1 MATVS
6 STPAPLQLAPRRED
20 ILVMKFG
27 GTSVADPERIERV
40 AQHVM
45 AARLKG
51 FKICVTVS
59 AMAGETNRL
68 VELTERLGGGD
79 VSRDADYDPVVASGE
94 QVTAGLLALHLK
106 SKNVPAR
113 SFQGWQ
119 MGMKTDGQHGSARI
133 THIPQ
138 EHLLKSLDAGEV
150 AVVAGFQGFT
160 PSGRVS
166 TLGRG
171 GSDTTAV
178 ALAAALGATRCDI
191 YTDVDGVYTT
201 DPRVVAT
208 ARRKSIL
215 SYEEMLEM
223 ASVGAKVLQTR
234 SVGLAMTYG
243 VPVRVLS
250 SLNEPED
257 TDEGTLITGED
268 EIMEQEVVTAVIPS
282 VGEAKISLLG
292 VPDKPGRSATIF
304 QLLADAGVNIDM
316 IVQSPAR
323 QGAEANM
330 SFTLSEKDLS
340 LAMEKLTLAKS
351 DLGYDDLMANQN
363 VAKISVIGIG
373 MKSHTGV
380 AAKMF
385 EVLAE
390 KQINIEN
397 ISTSEIKISV
407 LIAADYAELAVRALH
422 EASGLS
428 AASA

>member
-1 MATVS
+1 MS
-6 STPAPLQLAPRRED
+6 LNPAPLELAPRRD
-20 ILVMKFG
+20 DVIVMKFG
-27 GTSVADPERIERV
+27 GTSVGDSERIKRV
-40 AQHVM
+40 ARHVR
-45 AARLKG
+45 AAIVRGLKV
-51 FKICVTVS
+51 CVTVS

-68 VELTERLGGGD
+68 VHLTEDLGQGD
-79 VSRDADYDPVVASGE
+79 VSRDPDYDAVVASGE

-106 SKNVPAR
+106 SLGIPAR

-119 MGMKTDGQHGSARI
+119 MGLTTDDSHGAARI

-138 EHLLKSLDAGEV
+138 ERLMEALDAGEV
-150 AVVAGFQGFT
+150 AVVAGFQGKT
-160 PSGRVS
+160 ASDRVS

-178 ALAAALGATRCDI
+178 ALAAALGAARCDI

-201 DPRVVAT
+201 DPRIVAT
-208 ARRKSIL
+208 ARRRPIL
-215 SYEEMLEM
+215 AYEEMLEM

-234 SVGLAMTYG
+234 SVGLAMAYR

-250 SLNEPED
+250 SLLEPEE
-257 TDEGTLITGED
+257 TDEGTLITEED
-268 EIMEQEVVTAVIPS
+268 KIMEQEVVTAVVPS

-292 VPDKPGRSATIF
+292 VPDKPGRSALIF
-304 QLLADAGVNIDM
+304 RLLAEEGVNIDM

-323 QGAEANM
+323 AGEEANM

-340 LAMEKLTLAKS
+340 RAMERLTLAKAQ
-351 DLGYDDLMANQN
+351 LGYDSLVANQN
-363 VAKISVIGIG
+363 VAKVSVIGIG
-373 MKSHTGV
+373 MKSHAGV

-385 EVLAE
+385 EILAE

-407 LIAADYAELAVRALH
+407 LIAADYTELAVRALH
-422 EASGLS
+422 EAFGLS
-428 AASA
+428 DAAA

>member
-1 MATVS
+1 M
-6 STPAPLQLAPRRED
+6 TPGAAPLSLTPRRD
-20 ILVMKFG
+20 DVLVMKFG
-27 GTSVADPERIERV
+27 GTSMADPDRIERV
-40 AQHVM
+40 ARHVI
-45 AARLKG
+45 AARARG
-51 FKICVTVS
+51 FRVCVTVS

-79 VSRDADYDPVVASGE
+79 VSRDPDSDSVVASGE
-94 QVTAGLLALHLK
+94 QVTSGLLALALK
-106 SKNVPAR
+106 ARDIPAR
-113 SFQGWQ
+113 SVLGWQ
-119 MGMKTDGQHGSARI
+119 VMETDASYGQARI
-133 THIPQ
+133 SRIDREAIDAH
-138 EHLLKSLDAGEV
+138 LDAGRV

-160 PSGRVS
+160 PDGGLT

-178 ALAAALGATRCDI
+178 ALAAALGAARCDI

-201 DPRVVAT
+201 DPRIVVNAS
-208 ARRKSIL
+208 RKSAL

-234 SVGLAMTYG
+234 SVGLGMAYG
-243 VPVRVLS
+243 VPIRVLS
-250 SLNEPED
+250 SLGEPEE
-257 TDEGTLITGED
+257 TGPGTLITREED
-268 EIMEQEVVTAVIPS
+268 IVEQEVVTAVIPA

-292 VPDKPGRSATIF
+292 VPDMPGRSALIF
-304 QLLADAGVNIDM
+304 SLLAEAGVNIDM

-323 QGAEANM
+323 HGQEANM

-340 LAMEKLTLAKS
+340 RAMEKLTLAKGE
-351 DLGYDDLMANQN
+351 LGYDELVANQN

-385 EVLAE
+385 ETLAE
-390 KQINIEN
+390 RRINIEN

-407 LIAADYAELAVRALH
+407 LIEADYTELAVRALH
-422 EASGLS
+422 EAFGLS
-428 AASA
+428 ATNA